1 MKIRDFQPADAQALY
16 TLFYESV
23 HQVASRDYHAEQCNA
38 WAPADY
44 DQQLWTERLAHNKPF
59 VVEQE
64 GQPVAFA
71 DLQAT
76 GYLDQFFVSAHMPRQ
91 GIGTYLMQ
99 HLLQQAKLH
108 HMPLLFSN
116 VSITAQPF
124 FQHFGFVI
132 VQQQMPLVRG
142 VALSNALM
150 HKLFVYQY

>member
-1 MKIRDFQPADAQALY
+1 MKIRDVQPDDAQALY

-23 HQVASRDYHAEQCNA
+23 HQVAIRDYNFEQRKA
-38 WAPADY
+38 WAPIDY
-44 DQQLWTERLAHNKPF
+44 DQQAWVERLAKNKPY
-59 VVEQE
+59 VVEQQ

-71 DLQAT
+71 DLQAN
-76 GYLDQFFVSAHMPRQ
+76 GYIDQFFVSAHMPRQ

-116 VSITAQPF
+116 LSISAQPF
-124 FQHFGFVI
+124 FQHFDFVI
-132 VQQQMPLVRG
+132 VQQQMPVVRG

-150 HKLFVYQY
+150 HKVLL